1 MAHKQTLP
9 KWIKNPPVPNS
20 IAPHRV
26 PFPLARCFQ
35 QICATA
41 SAETLAAEGVNSTK
55 LHPYAALAC
64 IQDAP
69 GIDQA
74 RLAVMIG
81 MDRASVGTLL
91 DDLEQKGLIK
101 RSINGND
108 RRARELHI
116 TPSGDKLRRRIR
128 PKLMEAQA
136 RVLAVLKPAEQDQ
149 LIDLLTRVVEANATY
164 VRPGAGRRRPQ
175 KKGTADQA
183 AHQGV

>member
-1 MAHKQTLP
+1 M
-9 KWIKNPPVPNS
+9 PVEKSQPAWLRGDAVPES

-41 SAETLAAEGVNSTK
+41 SAETLAAEGVASTK

-91 DDLEQKGLIK
+91 DELERAGLI
-101 RSINGND
+101 RRQISGSD
-108 RRARELHI
+108 RRARELYI

-128 PKLMEAQA
+128 PKLLEAQA

-149 LIDLLTRVVEANATY
+149 LIELLTRVVEANATY

>member
-1 MAHKQTLP
+1 MSSDRRPRWLRSDA
-9 KWIKNPPVPNS
+9 VRES
-20 IAPHRV
+20 IAPHRE

-41 SAETLAAEGVNSTK
+41 SAEVLAGEGVSSTK

-91 DDLEQKGLIK
+91 DELEQAGFIT
-101 RSINGND
+101 RRVNGND
-108 RRARELHI
+108 RR
-116 TPSGDKLRRRIR
+116 
-128 PKLMEAQA
+128 
-136 RVLAVLKPAEQDQ
+136 
-149 LIDLLTRVVEANATY
+149 
-164 VRPGAGRRRPQ
+164 
-175 KKGTADQA
+175 
-183 AHQGV
+183 